1 MKLVLTKVVLLF
13 LVFFIISI
21 LETSSKSQTKSF
33 GCQCGKA
40 RQGAYTTRKK
50 RHAKSMESEIHRS
63 SNSINEIENF
73 RDNLSASKSS
83 KSKLKHLNNVVSKWL
98 SKSGYQKMV
107 IKKSKSPNKP
117 KSTIDKHSRIVNG
130 YEPRKRPWIALIT
143 INR

>member
-1 MKLVLTKVVLLF
+1 MKLVLTKVGVFF
-13 LVFFIISI
+13 LVFFVISI

-50 RHAKSMESEIHRS
+50 RHAESMESEIHRS
-63 SNSINEIENF
+63 SNSI
-73 RDNLSASKSS
+73 SS
-83 KSKLKHLNNVVSKWL
+83 KSKLTRLNNVVS
-98 SKSGYQKMV
+98 KMV
-107 IKKSKSPNKP
+107 IKKSKSPNNQ

-130 YEPRKRPWIALIT
+130 YEPKKRPWIALIT

>member
-1 MKLVLTKVVLLF
+1 MKLVLTKVGVFF
-13 LVFFIISI
+13 LVFFVVSI

-50 RHAKSMESEIHRS
+50 RHAESMESEIHRS
-63 SNSINEIENF
+63 SKKI
-73 RDNLSASKSS
+73 SS
-83 KSKLKHLNNVVSKWL
+83 KSKLTRLNNVVS
-98 SKSGYQKMV
+98 KMV
-107 IKKSKSPNKP
+107 IKKSKSPNKQ

-130 YEPRKRPWIALIT
+130 YEPKKRPWIALIT

>member
-1 MKLVLTKVVLLF
+1 MKLPLTNVVLLF
-13 LVFFIISI
+13 LVFVFISI

-50 RHAKSMESEIHRS
+50 RHAESMESEIHRS
-63 SNSINEIENF
+63 SNSI
-73 RDNLSASKSS
+73 SS
-83 KSKLKHLNNVVSKWL
+83 KSKLNNVVS
-98 SKSGYQKMV
+98 KMV
-107 IKKSKSPNKP
+107 IKKSKSSNKQ

-130 YEPRKRPWIALIT
+130 YEPKKRPWIALIT

>member
-1 MKLVLTKVVLLF
+1 MKLPLRKVVLLF
-13 LVFFIISI
+13 LVFFVISI

-50 RHAKSMESEIHRS
+50 RHAESMESEIHRS
-63 SNSINEIENF
+63 SNSI
-73 RDNLSASKSS
+73 SS
-83 KSKLKHLNNVVSKWL
+83 KSKLKSLNNVVS
-98 SKSGYQKMV
+98 KMV
-107 IKKSKSPNKP
+107 IKKSKSPNKQ

-130 YEPRKRPWIALIT
+130 YEPKKRPWIALIT

>member
-1 MKLVLTKVVLLF
+1 MKLVLTKVGVFF
-13 LVFFIISI
+13 LVFFVISI

-50 RHAKSMESEIHRS
+50 RHAESMESEIHRS
-63 SNSINEIENF
+63 SNSI
-73 RDNLSASKSS
+73 SS
-83 KSKLKHLNNVVSKWL
+83 KSKLKHLNNVVSK
-98 SKSGYQKMV
+98 MV
-107 IKKSKSPNKP
+107 IKKSKSSNKQ

-130 YEPRKRPWIALIT
+130 YEPKKRPWIALIT